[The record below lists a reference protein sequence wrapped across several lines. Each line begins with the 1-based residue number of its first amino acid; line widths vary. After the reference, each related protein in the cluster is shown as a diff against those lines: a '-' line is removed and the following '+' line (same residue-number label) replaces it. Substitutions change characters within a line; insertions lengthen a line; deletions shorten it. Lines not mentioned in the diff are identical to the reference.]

1 MNRLLLLALIAG
13 ILSPIAASPI
23 VDPKVHKM
31 CLAAADYMG
40 CVKAQLGLSTP
51 NEIIT
56 NTETSTSRGNECP
69 SGYVFMG
76 NGYCNAFN
84 FCRKNSLGYRK
95 IHYPY
100 FGSFVN

>member
-13 ILSPIAASPI
+13 LLSPIAASPI
-23 VDPKVHKM
+23 VDPKIHKM

-40 CVKAQLGLSTP
+40 CVKAQLGLSNP

-69 SGYVFMG
+69 SAYVFMG
-76 NGYCNAFN
+76 NGYCKSVN

-95 IHYPY
+95 NPLSV
-100 FGSFVN
+100 FWDLC

>member
-13 ILSPIAASPI
+13 LLSPMAASPI
-23 VDPKVHKM
+23 VDPKVHKI
-31 CLAAADYMG
+31 CLTAADYMG

-69 SGYVFMG
+69 SGYDFMG
-76 NGYCNAFN
+76 NGYCKAVN

-95 IHYPY
+95 IHYPN

>member
-1 MNRLLLLALIAG
+1 MNRLLLLALTAG
-13 ILSPIAASPI
+13 LLSPIAASPI

-51 NEIIT
+51 NEII

-76 NGYCNAFN
+76 NGYCKAVN
-84 FCRKNSLGYRK
+84 FCRNNSLGYRK
-95 IHYPY
+95 NPLSV
-100 FGSFVN
+100 FWFLC